1 MKASGKMIR
10 WKDMDNFIMETEAW
24 HTKDFG
30 KMDVSMAMDKFS
42 MIGHSNLHSPSI
54 IKISLR
60 SETSG
65 FVMGIYIFA
74 TQSQQNTLIPLSH
87 GPTMNPTT
95 SARRWG

>member
-1 MKASGKMIR
+1 MADIMKASGKMIR

-65 FVMGIYIFA
+65 FVMKANLKTI
-74 TQSQQNTLIPLSH
+74 QSMGRVESP
-87 GPTMNPTT
+87 
-95 SARRWG
+95 